1 MNAINIDDLRNLAR
15 RRLPRVV
22 FEFIDGGSQDEVT
35 LHANQTDFA
44 VWRLMPRTLTD
55 IRQRDQSVELFGE
68 RYASPL
74 ILAPTG
80 LAGIVARKGEL
91 QAVRA
96 ASRANVPY
104 CLSTMATRTIE
115 EIADEADAAKW
126 FLVPALRAA
135 RPWPHQGIYR
145 ACPRGKLFG
154 TGINGRYQNAGAAR
168 A

>member
-96 ASRANVPY
+96 ASRAGSSSTCCATVASPRH
-104 CLSTMATRTIE
+104 LSS
-115 EIADEADAAKW
+115 
-126 FLVPALRAA
+126 VPARQIV
-135 RPWPHQGIYR
+135 RHWY
-145 ACPRGKLFG
+145 
-154 TGINGRYQNAGAAR
+154 
-168 A
+168 